1 MLGLFGFERKAA
13 PSAPVPSSPAASV
26 SDPFATWIAASPYAM
41 FLDPQEI
48 TPMVAWRMYKNI
60 APLAKVVDLVA
71 DEVSRLKPLVK
82 VGGQPVDGHPA
93 IDDLA
98 RPGFSRTRARFIKEL
113 AVQALVTGQ
122 GNLHVIGNPRVLPL
136 AFDVLK
142 SNFVTSVQAPDMWP
156 GRWIYSE
163 GTRHIDFDRDQNPRD
178 FRFVDTQGVSELV
191 PIYDMDGDR
200 RGVGLSRL
208 NAIKADVEVRLKG
221 LQHNAS
227 LLDNGARIGGIL
239 NYKDGLSEDQAA
251 SVRSQ
256 ITSLLS
262 GASNAGKIMVTSGSE
277 SDFNALTQSAKDMDF
292 NNLIRIVEDSI
303 VARYNVPIT
312 LFRPEAQTNNNYET
326 AWYIFYEM
334 AVLPAFELI
343 YAAIAQVY
351 NNRLPPN
358 EQIEIVHDALTNG
371 VLAKQAA
378 ARAREL
384 FGAHILSRNEARATI
399 GYEPVL
405 GGDTI
410 YGPMGE
416 VPQGEDFF
424 TATDEHFT
432 AEDFQMRLRERGLAN
447 GGAAT
452 ERPGQS
458 ANAEPEPEAELETPA
473 ADEPGNDNEPT
484 PGSKDKPKDKRP
496 LPGTK
501 MARSPHSDGIDAM
514 ARFVASLSAFEVKA
528 RSYRDPGNSGR
539 RVNGAGNGVGAE
551 PAVH

>member
-1 MLGLFGFERKAA
+1 MSVRSWISSRLGLERKSA

-26 SDPFATWIAASPYAM
+26 QDPFATWMAASPYAM

-48 TPMVAWRMYKNI
+48 TPMIAWRMYKNI
-60 APLAKVVDLVA
+60 SPLAKVVDLIA
-71 DEVSRLKPLVK
+71 DEVSRLKPLIR
-82 VGGQPVDGHPA
+82 VGGQPVDNHPILA
-93 IDDLA
+93 DLT
-98 RPGFSRTRARFIKEL
+98 RPGFNRTRARFIKEIV
-113 AVQALVTGQ
+113 VQLLVTGQ
-122 GNLHVIGNPRVLPL
+122 GNLHVIGLPGFMPR

-142 SNFVTSVQAPDMWP
+142 SHFVTSVQAPDMWP
-156 GRWIYSE
+156 GRYIYSE
-163 GTRHIDFDRDQNPRD
+163 GTRHIDFDRDANPRD
-178 FRFVDTQGVSELV
+178 FRWIDGQGFSELV
-191 PIYDMDGDR
+191 PVYDMDGDR
-200 RGVGLSRL
+200 RGIGLSRL

-239 NYKDGLSEDQAA
+239 NYKDGLNEDQAA

-256 ITSLLS
+256 IQSLLS

-292 NNLIRIVEDSI
+292 NNLIRIVEDAI

-334 AVLPAFELI
+334 AVLPTFELI
-343 YAAIAQVY
+343 YSGIAQVY
-351 NNRLPPN
+351 NNRLRPE
-358 EQIEIVHDALTNG
+358 EQVEIVHDALTNG

-378 ARAREL
+378 SRAREL
-384 FGAHILSRNEARATI
+384 FGAHLLSRNEARATI

-447 GGAAT
+447 GGAAS
-452 ERPGQS
+452 ERPGQT
-458 ANAEPEPEAELETPA
+458 ANAEAEAEETG
-473 ADEPGNDNEPT
+473 EPVEPVNDNAPDA
-484 PGSKDKPKDKRP
+484 GKDKVQSRGKKPVT
-496 LPGTK
+496 GTK
-501 MARSPHSDGIDAM
+501 GAKGHSEGIDAM
-514 ARFVASLSAFEVKA
+514 ARFAASLSAFEVKA
-528 RSYRDPGNSGR
+528 RSYAGHPGPKR
-539 RVNGAGNGVGAE
+539 LNGAGAE
-551 PAVH
+551 AGAVH